1 MENKNGPNKSK
12 RIVIWISA
20 LLVLAIFGVGI
31 GLAMRLR
38 LPEQAIVCGVDV
50 SDMLA
55 TDAKVLLEERVN
67 SYSMQVVVGDQSFVI
82 SAEDMGLAFFAEE
95 FEGVVQSMVD
105 TGEEADPWSVLSVD
119 QDKLASFVNAAFD
132 ERRVAPV
139 LPNIVWSEKEN
150 CFAAVPGEPESWYSR
165 EALTELIYDAVANLT
180 TVLEIDEEALY
191 QETVDS
197 EKENQAVEL
206 AQQANDLMKLEIE
219 LVFNPRKVE
228 LGREVVSGDAIST
241 FLRFDMENGLIS
253 VDKETVMAYVGNFAP
268 NYTYSKYRDRFVTH
282 SGGRIR
288 TIVETEDQSVD
299 LEAAA
304 NLIADGILQKASGSL
319 EVPYAGALN
328 FDGTYIEVSIPEQHL
343 WYYQNGELLLD
354 ADVVTGNL
362 AAGKQTPTGLNYI
375 RGHLRQ
381 IYLMGTHYVEYWMSI
396 TVGGMYGFHD
406 ADHWRQPEE
415 YGGDT
420 YMGNGSGGCVNVP
433 EEKMAK
439 LYEMVADLTPVVI
452 YDYYHYYG

>member
-1 MENKNGPNKSK
+1 MENKKGPYVSK
-12 RIVIWISA
+12 RIIVLI
-20 LLVLAIFGVGI
+20 LVLFLLAGAGVGI

-38 LPEQAIVCGVDV
+38 LPEQAVVCGVDV

-55 TDAKVLLEERVN
+55 KDAKPLLEERIRN
-67 SYSMQVVVGDQSFVI
+67 YSMQVTVGSQTFEMTAD
-82 SAEDMGLAFFAEE
+82 DMGMVFLADE
-95 FEGVVQSMVD
+95 FEAVVQSMVD
-105 TGEEADPWSVLSVD
+105 TGEAADPWSVISIDQSKIAAFVD
-119 QDKLASFVNAAFD
+119 TAFD
-132 ERRVAPV
+132 EKRVAPALPDV
-139 LPNIVWSEKEN
+139 LWNEREHCFSAAAGKPETWYSSEK
-150 CFAAVPGEPESWYSR
+150 
-165 EALTELIYDAVANLT
+165 LTELVCSAAANLPAE
-180 TVLEIDEEALY
+180 LEINEADLY
-191 QETVDS
+191 QESLDL
-197 EKENQAVEL
+197 EKEALAANL
-206 AQQANDLMKLEIE
+206 AQQANEAMKLELE

-228 LGREVVSGDAIST
+228 LGREVVSSDAIAS
-241 FLRFDMENGLIS
+241 FLRFDMENGLIC
-253 VDKETVMAYVGNFAP
+253 VDKDTVMAYIEQLAP
-268 NYTYSKYRDRFVTH
+268 NYAYTKNKDRFVTH
-282 SGGRIR
+282 SGGQIR
-288 TIVETEDQSVD
+288 TSIQTEERTVD
-299 LEAAA
+299 VEAAA
-304 NLIADGILQKASGSL
+304 DLIAECITQETSGSF
-319 EVPYAGALN
+319 EMPYAGALN

-343 WYYQNGELLLD
+343 WYYENGKLLLD

-452 YDYYHYYG
+452 YDYYHFYG